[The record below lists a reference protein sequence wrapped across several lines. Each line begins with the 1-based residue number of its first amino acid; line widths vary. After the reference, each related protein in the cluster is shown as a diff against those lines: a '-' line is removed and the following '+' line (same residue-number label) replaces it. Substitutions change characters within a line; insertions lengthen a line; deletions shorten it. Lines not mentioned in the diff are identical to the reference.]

1 MDNNWLEW
9 LGYLASLLVL
19 ISLLMNS
26 IIKLRWINLL
36 GSSIFSFY
44 GFLIAALPVGFM
56 NLGIVLIN
64 IYHLV
69 KIYRSKEY
77 F

>member
-69 KIYRSKEY
+69 KIYHSKEY